1 MVRWITRSLVVIG
14 LMVVLTVGSGVA
26 VAAQEVATHP
36 ARLRVGTCD
45 EVGDRA
51 YELQPV
57 GAAPEASESAA
68 PAMVEMGTAGG
79 PLVQQSVTTLEAP
92 LTDLLEQGLVLVV
105 SASDAQPGQVIA
117 CGEVGGQ
124 VSMQMA
130 GMVMPGDELAIGLR
144 EQNDSGFAGIA
155 RFTADGLST
164 SVHVYLAQGLFA
176 AESEEGD

>member
-1 MVRWITRSLVVIG
+1 MAWWTMRPLIGAVLVAG
-14 LMVVLTVGSGVA
+14 VVAMSSIA
-26 VAAQEVATHP
+26 VAAQEPVSHP
-36 ARLRVGTCD
+36 ARLRVGTCA
-45 EVGDRA
+45 ELGDRA
-51 YELQPV
+51 YELRPV

-68 PAMVEMGTAGG
+68 PAMVEMGTTGG
-79 PLVQQSVTTLEAP
+79 PLVQQSITTLEAS
-92 LTDLLEQGLVLVV
+92 LTDLVEQGLVLVIAE
-105 SASDAQPGQVIA
+105 SQEQPGNVIA

-144 EQNDSGFAGIA
+144 EQNGSGFAGIA